1 MLNLTSDTIR
11 LCDRLPRRSFLSVGS
26 LAVGGLALPQ
36 LLRAETEANVRGSH
50 KSVIM
55 IYLTGGPPHQ
65 DMVDLKPE
73 APAEIRGD
81 FRPIATNV
89 AGIQISE
96 LMPRVA
102 SMMDKFAIIR
112 TLVGAEDRHSSF
124 QCTTGKLF
132 RTQPSG
138 GWPEIGSVLSKLRG
152 PVDPSVPPAVDLS
165 MKMAHEPYNLP
176 GPGFL
181 GAAHTPFKPSGD
193 AMDDMVLQG
202 ISLDRLSDRASLLTS
217 LDRFRRQVDQRAT
230 KSSHLSRALPGDEF
244 TERAL
249 GILTSSKLVEAL
261 DLSREDPRIRERY
274 GKDDPECL
282 PYSKLGYQAHMSKF
296 LAARRLVEA
305 GARCVTVAFADFDW
319 HGANFVNGRKVIPLL
334 DQGLAALVTDLHE
347 RGLDRDVSV
356 VVWGEFGRTPKINA
370 TAGRDH
376 WPRVTFAMLAGGD
389 MTTGQVIGE
398 TNRLAEE
405 PISRP
410 VHYQEV
416 MATLYHNLGID
427 ASSATITDLTGR
439 PHYVTDTHA
448 PIREL
453 LS

>member
-1 MLNLTSDTIR
+1 MLTLSGDAIR
-11 LCDRLPRRSFLSVGS
+11 LCDRLPRRQFLSIGS
-26 LAVGGLALPQ
+26 LAVGGLALPE
-36 LLRAETEANVRGSH
+36 LLRAEAATGVRSSH

-65 DMVDLKPE
+65 DMVDLKPQ
-73 APAEIRGD
+73 APAEVRGE

-89 AGIQISE
+89 SGIQISE

-124 QCTTGKLF
+124 QCVTGKLF
-132 RTQPSG
+132 RAQPQG
-138 GWPEIGSVLSKLRG
+138 GWPEMGSVLSKIRG
-152 PVDPSVPPAVDLS
+152 PVDPSVPPAIDLS

-176 GPGFL
+176 GAGFL
-181 GAAHTPFKPSGD
+181 GAAHAPFKPSGE
-193 AMDDMVLQG
+193 AMEDMVLQG
-202 ISLDRLSDRASLLTS
+202 ISLDRLSDRASLLAN
-217 LDRFRRQVDQRAT
+217 LDRFRRRTDRQVAT
-230 KSSHLSRALPGDEF
+230 SSATDEF

-261 DLSREDPRIRERY
+261 DLSREDPRIRELY

-305 GARCVTVAFADFDW
+305 GARFVTVAFADFDW
-319 HGANFVNGRKVIPLL
+319 HGSNFVNGRKVIPLL
-334 DQGLAALVTDLHE
+334 DQGLAALVSDLHQ

-356 VVWGEFGRTPKINA
+356 IVWGEFGRTPKINA

-376 WPRVTFAMLAGGD
+376 WPRVTFALLAGGG
-389 MTTGQVIGE
+389 MRTGQVIGE

-405 PISRP
+405 PVSRP
-410 VHYQEV
+410 VHYQDV
-416 MATLYHNLGID
+416 IATLYHNLGID
-427 ASSATITDLTGR
+427 TSNAQITDLNGR
-439 PHYVTDTHA
+439 PHYISDVHQ
-448 PIREL
+448 PIPEL
-453 LS
+453 V